1 MVDIPTLRTERLIL
15 RPMTMDDW
23 PAYFAFMQSG
33 RSAGMGG
40 PFDKKMSWA
49 LFCHDMAQWPLMGNG
64 GLMIDDGASG
74 TCLGQVGI
82 NHGPLFPEHEL
93 GWFVY
98 PGAEGKGIAFEA
110 AQGFLDWA
118 RSERRLPGLVSYV
131 DEDNLRS
138 RQLAERLGG
147 VLDAEAER
155 PNPEDL
161 VYRHF

>member
-1 MVDIPTLRTERLIL
+1 MADIPMLRTERFIL

-23 PAYFAFMQSG
+23 PAYFAFMQTE

-40 PFDKKMSWA
+40 PFDKKMAWA

-64 GLMIDDGASG
+64 ALMIEDSAAGS
-74 TCLGQVGI
+74 CLGQVGI

-98 PGAEGKGIAFEA
+98 REAEGRGVAFEA
-110 AQGFLDWA
+110 ARRFLDWA
-118 RSERRLPGLVSYV
+118 RSERKLPGLVSYV
-131 DEDNLRS
+131 DEENQRS
-138 RQLAERLGG
+138 RRLAERLGA
-147 VLDAEAER
+147 VLDKDAAR